1 VRCVAFSR
9 CLAVCLLCW
18 LRIRAGYVPVR
29 SQCEIQLTGEGPWQL
44 PDGGDD
50 VELLFT
56 PGHTQGCISMLYRP
70 QQVVLSRPSPTHS
83 MFLTRVR
90 SVPRLMCVVSACPLL
105 SVMLEV
111 VA

>member
-1 VRCVAFSR
+1 M
-9 CLAVCLLCW
+9 LCW
-18 LRIRAGYVPVR
+18 LRIQAGCVPVR
-29 SQCEIQLTGEGPWQL
+29 SQCEIQVTGEGPWQL

-56 PGHTQGCISMLYRP
+56 PGHTQGCISMLYKP
-70 QQVVLSRPSPTHS
+70 QKVVLSRPSCTHS
-83 MFLTRVR
+83 MFLTQVC
-90 SVPRLMCVVSACPLL
+90 SVPRLMGVVSACPLL